1 MGQFLFTFSFVIGIA
16 HVLVWAYPHFWRI
29 VGDPVDTPYQVAEM
43 TDHEIRKAI
52 QDTGRMFREAGA
64 LQGETFLTD
73 DGEEEQQ
80 QQKEVQEMRKFRVHI
95 RPFTGAVTV
104 FDYDTDVSASP
115 TEWEALYASSLLDG
129 DDDDWNVAVM
139 RYGGGI
145 HGFQIIDARNDTWSM
160 WLSQVLS
167 WDDIMVV
174 ADTFAFAMEDYENVR
189 QYLNGADAVMWKFT
203 TDIMLEVK

>member
-80 QQKEVQEMRKFRVHI
+80 QKEVQEMRKFRVHI
-95 RPFTGAVTV
+95 RPFTQSVTV
-104 FDYDTDVSASP
+104 FDYDTDVSATP
-115 TEWEALYASSLLDG
+115 EEWEVMYSVSLLDG
-129 DDDDWNVAVM
+129 DEDNWNVTVW

-145 HGFQIIDARNDTWSM
+145 HGFQILQANDDSWPL

-167 WDDIMVV
+167 DRDIAVV
-174 ADTFAFAMEDYENVR
+174 ADTIALAMEDYINVR
-189 QYLNGADAVMWKFT
+189 PYMNGADHVMWKFT
-203 TDIMLEVK
+203 TDIELEVK

>member
-1 MGQFLFTFSFVIGIA
+1 
-16 HVLVWAYPHFWRI
+16 
-29 VGDPVDTPYQVAEM
+29 M

-145 HGFQIIDARNDTWSM
+145 HGFQIIDSKDDSWSL

-167 WDDIMVV
+167 DNDINVV
-174 ADTFAFAMEDYENVR
+174 ADTIRLAMADYENVR
-189 QYLNGADAVMWKFT
+189 QYMNGADAVMWKFT